1 VANEFDLSW
10 DEPKRLLG
18 GEESCRVSLDNYLS
32 VLRKRWLTVFVVL
45 IVSVLGAA
53 LYSFTATPQ
62 YTAHAKVFFS
72 VSVSD
77 SAGARSRGFIYQQTQ
92 VRTYAQLAVLPVV
105 LDPVVKQLK
114 LNTTPQ
120 KLADRVIARAP
131 INTPIVEI
139 VATASTRASAVAIAQ
154 AVANQLSTT
163 VTTLA
168 PKVDNKTPAVRATT
182 VDEATGDLAP
192 RSPRTQL
199 NIVVGVIF
207 GALAGMVLAIAV
219 DARAERGRRRRKLEA
234 LGGVA
239 VLGTVA
245 MRDHTGRRRPTTDP
259 TWTENLRQLQL
270 QLFPPL
276 RRRTFTTVAVTSASD
291 AALSARLA
299 AGLAIG
305 QANGAPQRV
314 LVIDG
319 NLSNPSLRSAFALP
333 AAPGL
338 AGVLRGEVP
347 LEAAV
352 QRWGDHGL
360 DVLAAGIAVEN
371 PTGLLE
377 SEAMKTVLRTTAR
390 QYDLVL
396 ISAPPFATADG
407 LLLSRLADSAVVVV
421 DAEENR
427 RAFADTL
434 TALRVARAQVLGLVV
449 ST

>member
-1 VANEFDLSW
+1 M
-10 DEPKRLLG
+10 
-18 GEESCRVSLDNYLS
+18 SLDNYLF
-32 VLRKRWLTVFVVL
+32 VLRKRWLTILAVV
-45 IVSVLGAA
+45 VASVLGAA

-92 VRTYAQLAVLPVV
+92 VRSYAQLAVLPIV

-139 VATASTRASAVAIAQ
+139 VSTASTRAGAVAIAQ

-168 PKVDNKTPAVRATT
+168 PQVDNKTPTVRATT
-182 VDEATGDLAP
+182 VDEATSDGAPTAP
-192 RSPRTQL
+192 RTKL
-199 NIVVGVIF
+199 NLIVAVIF
-207 GALAGMVLAIAV
+207 GAGAGIVVAIAL
-219 DARAERGRRRRKLEA
+219 DGRAARGRRRRKLEA
-234 LGGVA
+234 LGSVE

-245 MRDHTGRRRPTTDP
+245 MRDQTGRRRPTTDP

-270 QLFPPL
+270 RLFPPL
-276 RRRTFTTVAVTSASD
+276 RRRSFTTVAITSASD
-291 AALSARLA
+291 AALSSRLA
-299 AGLAIG
+299 AGLAVG

-319 NLSNPSLRSAFALP
+319 NLSNPSLRSSFTLP
-333 AAPGL
+333 PSPGL

-352 QRWGDHGL
+352 QRWGDRGL

-371 PTGLLE
+371 PTSLLE
-377 SEAMKTVLRTTAR
+377 SEAMQTVLRTTAQ

-407 LLLSRLADSAVVVV
+407 LLLSRLADRAVVVV
-421 DAEENR
+421 DGEETR
-427 RAFADTL
+427 GAFADPL